1 MNILPSLFLFLKLVG
16 IQAASGIYYQQD
28 QLYIV
33 SDNSPY
39 LYQYDMQASQLH
51 KIQLDSTQQQEM
63 VSKKEKADFEALYAI
78 NDTLVVVGSG
88 STSERETA
96 FIYHQKD
103 QSVQRVSLAP
113 LFRQMRKIG
122 KVDEENFN
130 IEGIAYA
137 NGTWYFLNRGN
148 GPKHQNVVFTFNG
161 NAQLQFQATSLQAKH
176 LKLPS
181 IHGQPSGFSDAL
193 LLDNRLFF
201 IATAESK
208 ASNYED
214 GDNMGSYIAYI
225 NLKNW
230 KISPIQSLSK
240 TKKLEGLSIYQQSD
254 STKTFLLCEDPDDE
268 TNTNCPVYRYD
279 FIINSRE

>member
-1 MNILPSLFLFLKLVG
+1 MNILPSLLLFLKLVG
-16 IQAASGIYYQQD
+16 INAASGIHYQQD

-63 VSKKEKADFEALYAI
+63 ASKKEKADFEALYAI
-78 NDTLVVVGSG
+78 GDTLVVVGSG

-96 FIYHQKD
+96 FIYQQKD

-113 LFRQMRKIG
+113 LYRQMRKIG
-122 KVDEENFN
+122 KVNEENFN

-137 NGTWYFLNRGN
+137 DGTWYFLNRGN
-148 GPKHQNVVFTFNG
+148 GPKHQNVVFSFKG
-161 NAQLQFQATSLQAKH
+161 DAQLQFQAASLQAKH
-176 LKLPS
+176 LKLPP
-181 IHGQPSGFSDAL
+181 IQDQPSGFSDAM

-201 IATAESK
+201 LASAENK
-208 ASNYED
+208 ASNYQD
-214 GDNMGSYIAYI
+214 GENMGTYIAYI
-225 NLKNW
+225 NLKTW
-230 KISPIQSLSK
+230 KLSPIQTLSK
-240 TKKLEGLSIYQQSD
+240 TKKLEGLSLYQQSD

-268 TNTNCPVYRYD
+268 ANTNCPVYRYD
-279 FIINSRE
+279 FILNSKE